1 VRRVKNGVTMDVPMS
16 RVVFPKF
23 WPVIFAAIV
32 GIGVISYVTIN
43 SRSSGYIT
51 TTVTRTDLTQEVLAS
66 GNVASPKNIDLQFQN
81 GGKVTGVFVESGHK
95 VEAGQILVTLDTSV
109 LEAQH
114 AQALSVL
121 AAQKAQ
127 LATILEGTRP
137 EQLAVTQAQIAS
149 DQIALSQSEQSVL
162 DALQNAYS
170 VSDSVVKNTVDQF
183 FSNPQTNPQLSFVV
197 SSTEAK
203 KNVESERAAISLILA
218 TWSQDI
224 ASLIA
229 QNNLLGAE
237 SLAQQNLRAVAV
249 LLNDANAALS
259 SGISGNQVSS
269 TQLNTWMS
277 TVATARTT
285 INTAISTLTSATTA
299 RRNAEAALAKDQKT
313 LALQQ
318 AGSTSSTISAQQ
330 AQVDAAQANVA
341 ALKAQLSQMRLLAP
355 LSGTITNVNV
365 EVGET
370 VSVSTIAVTMIPESQ
385 LQIDL
390 NLSEDNVANAEVGD
404 PAHITL
410 DAFGSGSSWQ
420 GTVIKIDPAQ
430 TIIGGAVYYKTTV
443 NFNEPDSR
451 VKPGMTANVWIQTG
465 AASSTLVV
473 PASALIYE
481 GAKTYVQVLE
491 NGTPRKQ
498 SVSLGLKSQSGLME
512 VLSGL
517 REGEK
522 VVIGN

>member
-1 VRRVKNGVTMDVPMS
+1 MPRM
-16 RVVFPKF
+16 VFPKF

-32 GIGVISYVTIN
+32 GIGVISYVSIS
-43 SRSSGYIT
+43 SRSPDYIT
-51 TTVTRTDLTQEVLAS
+51 ASVVRSDLIQEVLAS
-66 GNVASPKNIDLQFQN
+66 GNVASPKNIELQFQN
-81 GGKVTGVFVESGHK
+81 GGKITGVYVQSGHT
-95 VEAGQILVTLDTSV
+95 VEAGQPLVSLDTSV
-109 LEAQH
+109 LDAQRD
-114 AQALSVL
+114 QALSVL

-149 DQIALSQSEQSVL
+149 DQIALAQAEQSVM

-170 VSDSVVKNTVDQF
+170 VSDSVVKNTIDQF

-197 SSTEAK
+197 SSTDAK
-203 KNVESERAAISLILA
+203 KSVESDRAAMSLILA
-218 TWSQDI
+218 KWNQDI

-229 QNNLLGAE
+229 QSNLFGAE
-237 SLAQQNLRAVAV
+237 SLAQENLRAVST
-249 LLNDANAALS
+249 LLNSANAALS

-269 TQLNTWMS
+269 TQLNSWM
-277 TVATARTT
+277 TTIATARTT
-285 INTAISTLTSATTA
+285 INTAIATLTSATTA
-299 RRNAEAALAKDQKT
+299 RRNAEATLIKDQKT

-318 AGSTSSTISAQQ
+318 AGSTSSTISVQQ

-341 ALKAQLSQMRLLAP
+341 ALNAQLSQMRLMAP

-370 VSVSTIAVTMIPESQ
+370 VTVSTVAVTMIPESQ
-385 LQIDL
+385 LQIDV

-410 DAFGSGSSWQ
+410 DAFGNGSSWQ

-443 NFNEPDSR
+443 NFNEPDLR

-465 AASSTLVV
+465 VASSTLVV
-473 PASALIYE
+473 PASALIYD
-481 GAKTYVQVLE
+481 GSKTYVQVLD
-491 NGTPRKQ
+491 NGVPRKQ
-498 SVSLGLKSQSGLME
+498 QVSVGLKSQSGLIE
-512 VLSGL
+512 ILSGL

-522 VVIGN
+522 VIIGD